1 MTDKKKI
8 LIADN
13 DPETTAALLSILK
26 SKEFDV
32 LKASD
37 AAFVLT
43 MALRNKP
50 NAVVLGAGLPAG
62 GSLQALRRLRG
73 SVHTANIPVV
83 GLSLEGAAKQELL
96 TAGIEACIDMPLD
109 VAELIE
115 ELESQLGIER
125 QVQSAPKIVIENPE
139 RLAALD
145 DTGLMDTD
153 PDEDLDLITS
163 LAASLLN
170 IPVAL
175 VSLVDDHRQFF
186 KSQVGLPEPW
196 SERRETP
203 LSHSFCQWVVSSN
216 RELVISDARN
226 HPVLV
231 KNGAVSDLGVVA
243 YAGVPLKAQ
252 ADNTIGAFCAI
263 DTKPYDW
270 TKNDLATLRDCGL
283 LVDAFAALN
292 QRSIDATGPGLTETD
307 LTEVSKAV
315 ARGYLGA
322 SRLLRRYGNLET
334 ERTTILDIIHNHS
347 QQLIE
352 KLESAAQQVPGMAQ
366 INQTP
371 HLTVQ

>member
-1 MTDKKKI
+1 MSDKQKI

-13 DPETTAALLSILK
+13 DPETTTALMSILK
-26 SKEFDV
+26 SKGFEV
-32 LKASD
+32 LKAND

-50 NAVVLGAGLPAG
+50 DAVVLGAGLPAG

-73 SVHTANIPVV
+73 SVHTADIPVI
-83 GLSLEGAAKQELL
+83 GLTLEGGAKQELL
-96 TAGIEACIDMPLD
+96 TAGIEACLDMPLD
-109 VAELIE
+109 VSEL
-115 ELESQLGIER
+115 LNAVESQLGIER
-125 QVQSAPKIVIENPE
+125 QVEGAPKTAIENPE

-145 DTGLMDTD
+145 DTQLMDTD
-153 PDEDLDLITS
+153 PDEDLDLITH
-163 LAASLLN
+163 LAARLLN

-196 SERRETP
+196 SEKRETP
-203 LSHSFCQWVVSSN
+203 LSHSFCQWVVSSD

-231 KNGAVSDLGVVA
+231 KNGAVSDLGVIA

-252 ADNTIGAFCAI
+252 TGNTIGAFCAI
-263 DTKPYDW
+263 DSNPYDW
-270 TKNDLATLRDCGL
+270 SDKDLATLRDCGL
-283 LVDAFAALN
+283 LVDAYTALN
-292 QRSIDATGPGLTETD
+292 QSSVDEAGPNPTENK
-307 LTEVSKAV
+307 LSQVSKAV

-322 SRLLRRYGNLET
+322 SRLLRRHGHLES
-334 ERTTILDIIHNHS
+334 ERGTVLDVIHSQS

-352 KLESAAQQVPGMAQ
+352 RLEAVALQSSEP
-366 INQTP
+366 
-371 HLTVQ
+371 VQPANVARLGVQ